1 MSEYNDEEYDEEYEE
16 EEEVVEKK
24 ETSMVEKIIHA
35 VLAPLVYTPLIML
48 ALIYL
53 FSMNME
59 KFLYID
65 KKLPYCKKNF
75 AGVWKS
81 YNINYKDYYRKMNP
95 WSIFNFIFN
104 EDKSCS
110 GGGNFLSYYLGK
122 YYYNMILLP
131 SNKLHYF
138 LKYWLSPD
146 SINIDKMKKLISRSP
161 EVNIKNPNK
170 PMKVNFSA
178 KDIFTT
184 TAFFKQF
191 LLNTLTML
199 LAIPFSISFV
209 SIFYSFYSA
218 INNIEGFG
226 VLLLII
232 LAALLFSFHIFGH
245 VGLYIYWLF
254 SGYNNNVYKLMKASV
269 HKDNWRTNY
278 LIMFFLIVAVIELKI
293 WVL

>member
-1 MSEYNDEEYDEEYEE
+1 MSEYNDEEYDEEEYDE

-146 SINIDKMKKLISRSP
+146 SITIDKMKKLIGRSP

-170 PMKVNFSA
+170 HEIIKRKVSLVLINSKQIITNFILSNI
-178 KDIFTT
+178 KHETKIIFSPYNIIVNK
-184 TAFFKQF
+184 FK
-191 LLNTLTML
+191 
-199 LAIPFSISFV
+199 SSF
-209 SIFYSFYSA
+209 
-218 INNIEGFG
+218 
-226 VLLLII
+226 
-232 LAALLFSFHIFGH
+232 
-245 VGLYIYWLF
+245 
-254 SGYNNNVYKLMKASV
+254 
-269 HKDNWRTNY
+269 
-278 LIMFFLIVAVIELKI
+278 
-293 WVL
+293 